1 MKPEKRKSNTVIAIC
16 KRRDGK
22 LMIAGDR
29 RASWG
34 FSMAQSMEFPK
45 VNKKDNILLGATGHG
60 DLCSLF
66 VEDGGFKFP
75 ERKVKCLNAYM
86 YHNVKPAV
94 HRFLIGQKYGTK
106 DTMSLPPDA
115 YVAVVIG
122 IDDQVWELC
131 VSNPLEDGHHFAGD
145 ISLGRIPAIPYATG
159 CGGLTTLSVMN
170 YILKKK
176 KHLTKQDLE
185 EAVQMAIEMS
195 PGCGGKCDVITQ
207 D

>member
-1 MKPEKRKSNTVIAIC
+1 MRPEKRKSNTVIAIC

-29 RASWG
+29 RCSWG
-34 FSMAQSMEFPK
+34 YSMAQSMEFPK

-75 ERKVKCLNAYM
+75 ERKVKCVNSYM
-86 YHNVKPAV
+86 YHTVKPAV
-94 HRFLIGQKYGTK
+94 HRFLIGQKYGNK
-106 DTMSLPPDA
+106 GEMALPPDT
-115 YVAVVIG
+115 YVGIIVG
-122 IDDQVWELC
+122 IDDQVWELII
-131 VSNPLEDGHHFAGD
+131 SNPLEGGHHFAGD
-145 ISLGRIPAIPYATG
+145 ISIGRIPAIPYAVG

-170 YILKKK
+170 YILKTKK
-176 KHLTKQDLE
+176 YLTKKDLE
-185 EAVQMAIEMS
+185 DSVQMAIDMS
-195 PGCGGKCDVITQ
+195 PGCGGECDVITQ